1 VVKQGVAAQDMLD
14 AFAAELQLNPA
25 GKIVQA
31 IVLFDEYRGK
41 GLEADEKSLAF
52 RFSLQ
57 DTQTTLQDDA
67 VDALMGVLPLV
78 LDATAAHQV
87 VIDVGSTKQAL
98 LAAVAG
104 HPRRGRFVAAH
115 PMAGTEHSGPEAAVS
130 GLFEGKTVVICDA
143 EHSDAD
149 AVATVTTLFQALPM
163 RLLHLNGADH
173 DVHTAYVS
181 HISHITS
188 FALALTV
195 LHKEKEEQRIFD
207 LASGGFESTVR
218 LAKSAPATWVPIF
231 RQNRL
236 NVLDVLD
243 GLDGGQPSTFRF
255 AYEDSGSVEDKVT
268 VLATRVYG
276 AAGVTFSARARRQLA
291 QVRADGFGHLP
302 VCVAKTQ
309 YSFST
314 DPTLRGAPH
323 GHTLNVREVRLAAGA
338 EFVVVVCGDVM
349 TMPGLPKVPAAER
362 IDLVDGKV
370 VGLF

>member
-1 VVKQGVAAQDMLD
+1 MNVT
-14 AFAAELQLNPA
+14 
-25 GKIVQA
+25 I
-31 IVLFDEYRGK
+31 I
-41 GLEADEKSLAF
+41 GLGLIGGSLAL
-52 RFSLQ
+52 SLRQ
-57 DTQTTLQDDA
+57 HGLAQHLIGVENSAAHARRALELGLVDTIETDLAAAVRRADLVVVA
-67 VDALMGVLPLV
+67 VPVDAMVAVLPPV
-78 LDATAAHQV
+78 LDLITPQQV

-130 GLFEGKTVVICDA
+130 GLFEGKTVVLCDA

-149 AVATVTTLFQALPM
+149 AVQLVEKLFQALPM
-163 RLLHLNGADH
+163 RLLYLNGADH

-195 LHKEKEEQRIFD
+195 LEKEKEEQRIFD

-243 GLDGGQPSTFRF
+243 EHLHQLQVLRELLASEDYEGLTEQI
-255 AYEDSGSVEDKVT
+255 
-268 VLATRVYG
+268 
-276 AAGVTFSARARRQLA
+276 RQA
-291 QVRADGFGHLP
+291 NHIRKILP
-302 VCVAKTQ
+302 
-309 YSFST
+309 
-314 DPTLRGAPH
+314 
-323 GHTLNVREVRLAAGA
+323 
-338 EFVVVVCGDVM
+338 
-349 TMPGLPKVPAAER
+349 
-362 IDLVDGKV
+362 
-370 VGLF
+370 

>member
-1 VVKQGVAAQDMLD
+1 MNVT
-14 AFAAELQLNPA
+14 
-25 GKIVQA
+25 I
-31 IVLFDEYRGK
+31 I
-41 GLEADEKSLAF
+41 GLGLIGGSLAL
-52 RFSLQ
+52 SLRQ
-57 DTQTTLQDDA
+57 HGLAQHLIGVENSAAHARRALELGLVDTIETDLAAAVRRADLVVVA
-67 VDALMGVLPLV
+67 VPVDAMVAVLPLV
-78 LDATAAHQV
+78 LDLITPQQV

-130 GLFEGKTVVICDA
+130 GLFEGKTVVLCDA

-149 AVATVTTLFQALPM
+149 AVQLVEKLFQALPM
-163 RLLHLNGADH
+163 RLLYLNGADH

-195 LHKEKEEQRIFD
+195 LEKEKEEQRIFD

-243 GLDGGQPSTFRF
+243 EHLHQLQVLRELLASEDYEGLTEQI
-255 AYEDSGSVEDKVT
+255 
-268 VLATRVYG
+268 
-276 AAGVTFSARARRQLA
+276 RQA
-291 QVRADGFGHLP
+291 NHIRKILP
-302 VCVAKTQ
+302 
-309 YSFST
+309 
-314 DPTLRGAPH
+314 
-323 GHTLNVREVRLAAGA
+323 
-338 EFVVVVCGDVM
+338 
-349 TMPGLPKVPAAER
+349 
-362 IDLVDGKV
+362 
-370 VGLF
+370 